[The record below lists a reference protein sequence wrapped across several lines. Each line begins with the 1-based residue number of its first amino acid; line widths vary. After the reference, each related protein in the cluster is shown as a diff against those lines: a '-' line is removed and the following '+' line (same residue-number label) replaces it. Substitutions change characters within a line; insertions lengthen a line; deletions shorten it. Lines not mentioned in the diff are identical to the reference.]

1 MAELFEQIAQ
11 QLSDVSQTILG
22 DTVLLPLI
30 LAFVAI
36 LLLVFGVISVFGAR
50 NSLEHRLAGGVADM
64 SKEQAALTLRQLER
78 ETPWIRILK
87 EIDKRFTPSN
97 ESAKAIVKKRLVQA
111 GYIDKTALRNYYALR
126 IVFAA
131 GFPLAFLLAVSLS
144 PHEMSVQ
151 KLMVVAL
158 AFGVTGVLLP
168 PAWVSRRISE
178 RQLAVSESFP
188 DALDMLVVCVEAGL
202 ALDAAFGRVGT
213 QIARAHPILASHF
226 GMMSLEL
233 RAGKSREEALRNFA
247 VRIGLEEINSFVTLL
262 IQSDALGTSIART
275 LRVHA
280 SEMRIKRMLRAEEK
294 AHMLPVKLS
303 IPLVTCI
310 LPGLLTA
317 LLLPG
322 IIGIVRILIPAMTGT

>member
-1 MAELFEQIAQ
+1 MEQFITQLAQ
-11 QLSDVSQTILG
+11 GLGGLSLG
-22 DTVLLPLI
+22 ESVLLPLALGFI
-30 LAFVAI
+30 AI
-36 LLLVFGVISVFGAR
+36 ALLVFALVNVFTAR
-50 NSLEHRLAGGVADM
+50 DPLKERLADETMTVSD
-64 SKEQAALTLRQLER
+64 ELAALHLRRRER
-78 ETPWIRILK
+78 ETPWVKLLT
-87 EIDKRFTPSN
+87 EIEKRFKPSD
-97 ESAKAIVKKRLVQA
+97 ESAKAAVQRRLVQA
-111 GYIDKTALRNYYALR
+111 GYIDKTAIRNYYAFR
-126 IVFAA
+126 IIFGF
-131 GFPLAFLLAVSLS
+131 GFPMTFLLIASVY

-151 KLMVVAL
+151 KIMLVAL
-158 AFGVTGVLLP
+158 TLGVSGLLLP
-168 PAWVSRRISE
+168 PAWVSRRVSQ

-202 ALDAAFGRVGT
+202 GLDAAFHRVGT
-213 QIARAHPILASHF
+213 QISRAHPILASHF

-294 AHMLPVKLS
+294 AQMLPVKLS
-303 IPLVTCI
+303 VPLVTCI

-322 IIGIVRILIPAMTGT
+322 IIRIVRILLPALGG